1 MQTAQ
6 DLTDTNVEEV
16 KIQLGK
22 NINFYKT
29 RSNIDLNKQRP
40 LIDTSVPADNKYVG
54 LKKVVLS
61 KPKAPKKMLAV
72 KAKNKRAKRK
82 LELEKRLEE
91 NMRRFEMIK
100 NKRKNDIK

>member
-1 MQTAQ
+1 MQTAE

-22 NINFYKT
+22 NSNSYKT
-29 RSNIDLNKQRP
+29 RPNIDPNAQRP
-40 LIDTSVPADNKYVG
+40 LIDTSVPAGNKYVS
-54 LKKVVLS
+54 LKKFVLS
-61 KPKAPKKMLAV
+61 KPKTPKKMLAE

-91 NMRRFEMIK
+91 NTARI
-100 NKRKNDIK
+100 